1 MSSDKEEEEREKEGG
16 GLFEKQASSLHSD
29 GRRNHVHPADV
40 KGKFTTGRNLIFIVL
55 LAVYVLLPWVHIGE
69 HPALFFDIAARR
81 FYVFGLTFNAQDTWL
96 LFFLLSGLGF
106 GLFVLT
112 AIFGRVWCGYACPQT
127 VFLES
132 VYRRIE
138 RWIEGPRVKR
148 MRRNAAA
155 WNWDKLWRKVLKHLL
170 FITFSAALAHVF
182 ISYFVSLPKLFEMMR
197 HSPSEH
203 MTAFLWVISLT
214 GLMYFNFAFF
224 REQMC
229 LIVCPYGRLQSV
241 MTDKDTIIIGYDT
254 RRGEPRAKKSSTDG
268 GDCVDCGRCTAV
280 CPTGID
286 IRNGLQLDCIGCAAC
301 VDACDE
307 IMVKLKRSPGLI
319 RYDSLRG
326 LAGQTRRFWRPR
338 LALYG
343 GLAVLGLVV
352 ATLGVRSHTSFEA
365 NLLRLGGTPYLVED
379 DGRIQNLYEIHLI
392 NKQDE
397 TRIFEINP
405 ADGSTLE
412 YVIAMSSVELKGGQG
427 MRVPVFVYS
436 DPNDTTENIA
446 LVVDVKNSELRK
458 ELEAAFL
465 RPRR

>member
-1 MSSDKEEEEREKEGG
+1 
-16 GLFEKQASSLHSD
+16 
-29 GRRNHVHPADV
+29 
-40 KGKFTTGRNLIFIVL
+40 
-55 LAVYVLLPWVHIGE
+55 
-69 HPALFFDIAARR
+69 
-81 FYVFGLTFNAQDTWL
+81 
-96 LFFLLSGLGF
+96 
-106 GLFVLT
+106 
-112 AIFGRVWCGYACPQT
+112 
-127 VFLES
+127 
-132 VYRRIE
+132 
-138 RWIEGPRVKR
+138 
-148 MRRNAAA
+148 
-155 WNWDKLWRKVLKHLL
+155 
-170 FITFSAALAHVF
+170 
-182 ISYFVSLPKLFEMMR
+182 
-197 HSPSEH
+197 
-203 MTAFLWVISLT
+203 
-214 GLMYFNFAFF
+214 
-224 REQMC
+224 
-229 LIVCPYGRLQSV
+229 
-241 MTDKDTIIIGYDT
+241 
-254 RRGEPRAKKSSTDG
+254 
-268 GDCVDCGRCTAV
+268 
-280 CPTGID
+280 
-286 IRNGLQLDCIGCAAC
+286 
-301 VDACDE
+301 
-307 IMVKLKRSPGLI
+307 MVKLKRSPGLI

-397 TRIFEINP
+397 TKIFEINP